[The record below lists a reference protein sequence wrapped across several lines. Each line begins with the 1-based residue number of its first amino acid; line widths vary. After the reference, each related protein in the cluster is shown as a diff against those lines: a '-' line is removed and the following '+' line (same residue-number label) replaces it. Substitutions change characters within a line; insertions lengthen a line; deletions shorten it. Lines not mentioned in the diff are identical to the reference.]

1 MNEAHIQD
9 SLRKELISLGYPEG
23 SLRQEVPISFG
34 ERFNGYIDLAV
45 IDQDSDE
52 IIAIFEVKRGT
63 RHVHAAANQIIRYAK
78 ALPKNT
84 LCYAYVSDGSNVEIA
99 QVNERDGF
107 ITPISSLPTY
117 ESLKSSYYA
126 LNKIKKKTESILKK
140 ANNAKKWSSII
151 AGSTSAITI
160 GVVVSMMVGL
170 FFNENKTLNQTELTH
185 KVITLEEHSKNQ
197 QQNLESIS
205 SSLENVNKGIESLSI
220 IPESHGWKV
229 EASKLAAD
237 LNSIQGRLKALEDA
251 LTVNPAKALSVP
263 ILRKDLD
270 NAEKNLRAELLQTRS
285 EIDRMYDQ
293 NKWFIGLMF
302 TIALSVLGMAAS
314 SFFNRN
320 DT

>member
-1 MNEAHIQD
+1 MNEQFI
-9 SLRKELISLGYPEG
+9 RETLIKDLINLGYPEG

-34 ERFNGYIDLAV
+34 DKFNGYIDLAV
-45 IDQDSDE
+45 IDQNSDE
-52 IIAIFEVKRGT
+52 IIAIFEIKRGGS
-63 RHVHAAANQIIRYAK
+63 RIHSAVNQIILYAK

-84 LCYAYVSDGSNVEIA
+84 LCYAYVSDGDKTEIA

-107 ITPISSLPTY
+107 ITPIDELPSY
-117 ESLKSSYYA
+117 EALKSSYYA
-126 LNKIKKKTESILKK
+126 INKIKKKAESILKK
-140 ANNAKKWSSII
+140 SNNARKWSSIV
-151 AGSTSAITI
+151 AGTTSAITI
-160 GVVVSMMVGL
+160 GIAVSMMVGL
-170 FFNENKTLNQTELTH
+170 FFSESKTLNQTELTN
-185 KVITLEEHSKNQ
+185 KVLTLEEHSSKQ
-197 QQNLESIS
+197 QIELESIS
-205 SSLENVNKGIESLSI
+205 LSLANVNSGIKSLSS
-220 IPESHGWKV
+220 IPENHGWKV
-229 EASKLAAD
+229 EATELSVG
-237 LNSIQGRLKALEDA
+237 LNSIQLRLKALEDA

-270 NAEKNLRAELLQTRS
+270 NTEKSLRAELLQTRA